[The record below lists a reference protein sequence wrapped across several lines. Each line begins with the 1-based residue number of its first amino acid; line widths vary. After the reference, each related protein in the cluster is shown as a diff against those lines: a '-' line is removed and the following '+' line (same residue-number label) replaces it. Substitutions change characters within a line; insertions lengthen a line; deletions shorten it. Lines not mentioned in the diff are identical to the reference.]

1 MLSVIRDFSIRLV
14 LFSNVKITCNLH
26 MALSNK
32 LFMEGCYIKTRLIYC
47 ETSRKLKNHEL
58 VSSCNRHHAIT
69 KLKIT
74 CRRNEQLR
82 RNKETRKWPSCAM
95 ISNLLRSK

>member
-32 LFMEGCYIKTRLIYC
+32 LFMEGCYIKT
-47 ETSRKLKNHEL
+47 
-58 VSSCNRHHAIT
+58 
-69 KLKIT
+69 
-74 CRRNEQLR
+74 
-82 RNKETRKWPSCAM
+82 
-95 ISNLLRSK
+95 NLL